1 MSKAEVIELAAG
13 SADRTLWLDR
23 AESLHRDFRPHI
35 PGAYRDYMDAVLA
48 NGGEMAVAAVGDRV
62 VGIAVFRLLISTFG
76 RRLYVDDLVVDE
88 AERSSG
94 HGRLLL
100 DWCEA
105 EGRRRGAHRLD
116 LESGTWRTQAHRFYF
131 REGMTIFGF
140 GFNKTLNAGF

>member
-1 MSKAEVIELAAG
+1 MSRAEVIELAAG
-13 SADRTLWLDR
+13 SADRPLWLDR
-23 AESLHRDFRPHI
+23 AEALHRDFRPHI

-62 VGIAVFRLLISTFG
+62 VGIAVYRLLISTFG

-88 AERSSG
+88 TERSSG

-116 LESGTWRTQAHRFYF
+116 LESGTWRARAHRFYF

-140 GFNKTLNAGF
+140 SFNKPLNEGF